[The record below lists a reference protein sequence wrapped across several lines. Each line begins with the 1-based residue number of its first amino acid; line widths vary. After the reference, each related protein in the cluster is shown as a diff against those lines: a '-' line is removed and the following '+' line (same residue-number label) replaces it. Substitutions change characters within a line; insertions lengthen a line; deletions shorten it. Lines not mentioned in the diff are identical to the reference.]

1 MIKKTDKTK
10 TITHLQSGNYIYR
23 YVLVDRFKT
32 DTKNH
37 FGFDKKLELTEAE
50 IFALVTPR
58 KLRRKYITKKDSKG
72 ASIKILTLEKKLAHR
87 DQNQKVQYHLNHIL
101 I

>member
-1 MIKKTDKTK
+1 MIKKTDKAK

-23 YVLVDRFKT
+23 YVLVDRFKI

-58 KLRRKYITKKDSKG
+58 KLRRKYIINKQENIMPMGKGTYGSKKGRPPKKPKTKPKPKN
-72 ASIKILTLEKKLAHR
+72 K
-87 DQNQKVQYHLNHIL
+87 
-101 I
+101 

>member
-1 MIKKTDKTK
+1 
-10 TITHLQSGNYIYR
+10 
-23 YVLVDRFKT
+23 LVDRFKT

-58 KLRRKYITKKDSKG
+58 KLRRNYITKQEENGKSNKDS
-72 ASIKILTLEKKLAHR
+72 T
-87 DQNQKVQYHLNHIL
+87 
-101 I
+101 